1 MATIATSVHPPIS
14 ASSRRRTPFGA
25 IAVVGGLL
33 LLLGL
38 TLSPLMFFDA
48 SPYSEIAATPTH
60 LVLYAMW
67 MLCLIAL
74 SQAFPQLGGMAGPAG
89 RRLSAVAAVVAG
101 GGMTFKAA
109 AWFLLAFGNPSIA
122 AHAPQMLDTTPDL
135 VILLPGIAAEMAAM
149 VGMIW
154 LAVSGWRSGVFPRAA
169 VILLILASI
178 AVPVLGPLSN
188 VPLGA
193 ALLWIGIAG
202 ARRD

>member
-1 MATIATSVHPPIS
+1 MATLATSVHPPIS
-14 ASSRRRTPFGA
+14 APARRRTPFGA

-33 LLLGL
+33 LMLG
-38 TLSPLMFFDA
+38 
-48 SPYSEIAATPTH
+48 
-60 LVLYAMW
+60 
-67 MLCLIAL
+67 
-74 SQAFPQLGGMAGPAG
+74 QAG

-101 GGMTFKAA
+101 GGMTLKAA

-122 AHAPQMLDTTPDL
+122 AHAPQMLDTAPDL
-135 VILLPGIAAEMAAM
+135 VILLPGIAAELAAM

-154 LAVSGWRSGVFPRAA
+154 LAVSGSRSGVFPWVA